1 MPSSRSS
8 SPRRSAELERS
19 FRRVLVTVLLL
30 AAAVVPVALLTG
42 RAIWALDAVVL
53 GAGYYLVFRL
63 RSTLRLTPVLFALL
77 GLLVLAH
84 SWSVLGMFKM
94 SFLGLEWDTYIHTYS
109 NFVVGLIAWR
119 YMGKFDVGGLERFL
133 AAFLLVLGV
142 GLANELVEFIGYR
155 VGGQGEGLFLL
166 GPGDIGATD
175 AFENLMTDFLHDMLG
190 GLAGLAAG
198 WAAWRDQP
206 PSQ

>member
-30 AAAVVPVALLTG
+30 TAAVVPVALLTG
-42 RAIWALDAVVL
+42 RAIWSLDAVAL
-53 GAGYYLVFRL
+53 GTGYYVVYRL
-63 RSTLRLTPVLFALL
+63 RRVLALTPLLLGLL

-84 SWSVLGMFKM
+84 CWSVLGMFKM
-94 SFLGLEWDTYIHTYS
+94 SLLGLEWDTYIHTYS
-109 NFVVGLIAWR
+109 NFVVGLIAYR
-119 YMGKFDVGGLERFL
+119 YMGRFRTGRIERLL

-155 VGGQGEGLFLL
+155 IGGEGEGLFLL
-166 GPGDIGATD
+166 GPGDIGATN
-175 AFENLMTDFLHDMLG
+175 AFENLMTDFLHDALG